1 MFDKRKVFMIMD
13 EKILSQKFK
22 YLFMTE
28 MPERDFQVKDLYLD
42 LDTGYEYMVQI
53 TFDYMMD
60 VDPHIEEISHY
71 LRKSS
76 DSVTKFLQK
85 YQYDS
90 KSKTIVENGS
100 LEVMEPLIF
109 GLDFVWG
116 EKFIINMAVNV
127 GPLS

>member
-1 MFDKRKVFMIMD
+1 MVMD

-28 MPERDFQVKDLYLD
+28 MPEKDFQVKDLHID
-42 LDTGYEYMVQI
+42 LDTGYEYLFQI

-76 DSVTKFLQK
+76 DEVVKFLQK

-100 LEVMEPLIF
+100 LDVMEPLIF
-109 GLDFVWG
+109 GLDFAWG
-116 EKFIINMAVNV
+116 ERFIITMAVNV

>member
-1 MFDKRKVFMIMD
+1 MIMD

-60 VDPHIEEISHY
+60 VDPHIEEIAHY

-100 LEVMEPLIF
+100 LDVMEPLIF
-109 GLDFVWG
+109 GLDFEWG
-116 EKFIINMAVNV
+116 EKFIINMSVNV

>member
-1 MFDKRKVFMIMD
+1 MD

-42 LDTGYEYMVQI
+42 LDTGYEYVVQI

-100 LEVMEPLIF
+100 LDVMEPLIF
-109 GLDFVWG
+109 GLDFEWG

>member
-1 MFDKRKVFMIMD
+1 MIMD

-28 MPERDFQVKDLYLD
+28 MPEKDFRVKDLYID
-42 LDTGYEYMVQI
+42 LDTGYEYMVRI

-60 VDPHIEEISHY
+60 VDPHIEEIAHY

-76 DSVTKFLQK
+76 DSVAKFLQK

-90 KSKTIVENGS
+90 KSETIVENGS
-100 LEVMEPLIF
+100 LDVMEPLIF
-109 GLDFVWG
+109 GLDFEWG
-116 EKFIINMAVNV
+116 DKFIITMVVNV